1 VDLVKRAVAGEKVLT
16 IQGQAEKA
24 ARDLA
29 EAQDA
34 ARLTELENR
43 LRLLGEDPAAA
54 RGNADASEAYLKQN
68 EPRLLKAA
76 LDEIAATQG
85 VADDLPGVQAMRDKA
100 ASIARDV
107 QDGGRTVDE
116 YAAEVEPLSPAMRRM
131 VQETID
137 AEAVARRATPVERAP
152 ARSAEPAQ
160 APADTA
166 AAGRPAEVETGG
178 LTDGQKV
185 EAESADA
192 RIEALRAEFPDMEVM
207 LDGMDGPMK
216 LDDFLASV
224 KAEAD
229 EMVADAPLMKVAAEC
244 AILNGL

>member
-1 VDLVKRAVAGEKVLT
+1 LAIGQRNNKGVFITFRPDALSGSEHLKPGTGDIAGREYQTDIVAPRAIYSVEMAANDVKQLRGVT
-16 IQGQAEKA
+16 
-24 ARDLA
+24 RN
-29 EAQDA
+29 
-34 ARLTELENR
+34 RLTNFVREDIGNGIVR
-43 LRLLGEDPAAA
+43 FTRSDLGADGYPAKI
-54 RGNADASEAYLKQN
+54 ADAEPQQAPKPEA
-68 EPRLLKAA
+68 A
-76 LDEIAATQG
+76 
-85 VADDLPGVQAMRDKA
+85 
-100 ASIARDV
+100 
-107 QDGGRTVDE
+107 
-116 YAAEVEPLSPAMRRM
+116 
-131 VQETID
+131 
-137 AEAVARRATPVERAP
+137 AP

-244 AILNGL
+244 AILNGV